1 MHSSGSH
8 SGSHDDLWAEFRKRR
23 EEWREQR
30 DARRAQWR
38 ERRRNRHDSCSGW
51 GTAADWGINL
61 DEWGVASSK
70 ETEDLKEQVIVMQDT
85 IDKLL
90 SRVAV
95 LERLAVDG
103 DETRLAAEIEKL
115 RGKRE

>member
-1 MHSSGSH
+1 MHH
-8 SGSHDDLWAEFRKRR
+8 SESQDDLWAEFRKRR

-30 DARRAQWR
+30 DARRAAWR
-38 ERRRNRHDSCSGW
+38 ERRRNRHGGCNSW
-51 GTAADWGINL
+51 GMSAADWGIDL
-61 DEWGVASSK
+61 DQWGVASSK
-70 ETEDLKEQVIVMQDT
+70 ETQELKEQVAFMQET

-95 LERLAVDG
+95 LEKLAVDG

-115 RGKRE
+115 RRKGE